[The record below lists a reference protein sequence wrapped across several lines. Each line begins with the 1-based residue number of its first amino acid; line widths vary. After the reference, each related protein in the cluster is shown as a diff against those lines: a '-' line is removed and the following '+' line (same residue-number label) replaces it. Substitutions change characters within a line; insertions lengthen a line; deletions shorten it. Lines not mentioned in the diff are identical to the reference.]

1 MLNLHLPRPALA
13 GLTVLALALSACG
26 GASGSVAP
34 SAAPASAAAPSA
46 PAATSGTSAGGAAT
60 GRVELPDKGFAVTLP
75 DGWESLP
82 LDPTQLQQV
91 IDTLPADSQLSQLLQ
106 SQAGSAALKALAMW
120 AFDVSPNSPAGV
132 NRNMNVIAQ
141 PPSSFD
147 LSQMESAVKAQLGT
161 LQGVGQID
169 SEIVTLPAGDALKLS
184 YSLATPGSTATGVA
198 TTQYYVQLP
207 KSTLIVSFTSEPGA
221 TDAAADFDSIMQSL
235 EPIS

>member
-1 MLNLHLPRPALA
+1 M
-13 GLTVLALALSACG
+13 
-26 GASGSVAP
+26 
-34 SAAPASAAAPSA
+34 
-46 PAATSGTSAGGAAT
+46 
-60 GRVELPDKGFAVTLP
+60 
-75 DGWESLP
+75 
-82 LDPTQLQQV
+82 
-91 IDTLPADSQLSQLLQ
+91 LQ
-106 SQAGSAALKALAMW
+106 SQAGSSALKALAMW
-120 AFDVSPNSPAGV
+120 AFDVSPNTPAGV

-141 PPSSFD
+141 PPSTFD

-184 YSLATPGSTATGVA
+184 YSLATGATGADAGVA